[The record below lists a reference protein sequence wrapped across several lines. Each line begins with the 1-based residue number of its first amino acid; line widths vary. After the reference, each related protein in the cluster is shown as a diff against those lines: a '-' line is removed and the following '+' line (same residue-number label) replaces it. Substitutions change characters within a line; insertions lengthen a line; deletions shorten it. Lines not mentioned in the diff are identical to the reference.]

1 MREQDS
7 RQKRHLKRGV
17 EALTRREQAIVGFL
31 GGYCHSLMEGHHHST
46 GRLFHRP
53 GSCNRAVNRLSPS
66 DAVPVEFK
74 LWIRAYFNGPMLNSM
89 GRIGF
94 TKDPGLRRKPIDER

>member
-1 MREQDS
+1 M
-7 RQKRHLKRGV
+7 
-17 EALTRREQAIVGFL
+17 
-31 GGYCHSLMEGHHHST
+31 
-46 GRLFHRP
+46 
-53 GSCNRAVNRLSPS
+53 NRLSPS

-94 TKDPGLRRKPIDER
+94 TKDPGLRRKPTDER